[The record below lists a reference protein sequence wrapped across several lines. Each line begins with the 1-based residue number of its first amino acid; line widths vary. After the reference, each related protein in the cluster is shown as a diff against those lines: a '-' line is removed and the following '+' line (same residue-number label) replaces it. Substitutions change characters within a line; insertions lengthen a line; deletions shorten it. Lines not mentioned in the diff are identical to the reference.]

1 MSRIMQAIFGIMGF
15 IGFVLMATGVVWLG
29 TALLGRGAQHRP
41 NLPVL
46 ALANSTPVTLWQ
58 APPTA
63 YDAILPVPTNSI
75 LQPLTAVPLAT
86 YVPPNPHGELLE
98 PTAYPTLFVY
108 PTSPPFAGADEEGC
122 APEGL
127 PIDGRMSQAFHRHH
141 LGVDIAVPE
150 GELVF
155 TTHSGTVTYAGW
167 SMRGYGYLVI
177 VQSGAFITYYGHN
190 SLLLVDVG
198 QVLTKGQSVAYSGNS
213 GNSNGSHVHYEIRL
227 NDRNV
232 NPLTF
237 DARAYQVC

>member
-46 ALANSTPVTLWQ
+46 ALANSTPATLWQ

-86 YVPPNPHGELLE
+86 YVPPNRHGELLE

-108 PTSPPFAGADEEGC
+108 PTSPPFAGADEEG
-122 APEGL
+122 AL
-127 PIDGRMSQAFHRHH
+127 PKACPLTGACHKPF
-141 LGVDIAVPE
+141 
-150 GELVF
+150 
-155 TTHSGTVTYAGW
+155 TVTTWGWILPCPKGSWFSPLIAELSRMRAG
-167 SMRGYGYLVI
+167 
-177 VQSGAFITYYGHN
+177 
-190 SLLLVDVG
+190 
-198 QVLTKGQSVAYSGNS
+198 
-213 GNSNGSHVHYEIRL
+213 
-227 NDRNV
+227 
-232 NPLTF
+232 
-237 DARAYQVC
+237 VCAVMAI

>member
-1 MSRIMQAIFGIMGF
+1 MSRSTQAIFRIMGF
-15 IGFVLMATGVVWLG
+15 VGFLLMATGMVWLG
-29 TALLGRGAQHRP
+29 TALLGRGAQRPP
-41 NLPVL
+41 NLPILTL
-46 ALANSTPVTLWQ
+46 AQSTPATLWQ

-63 YDAILPVPTNSI
+63 YDAILPAPTNSI
-75 LQPLTAVPLAT
+75 LQPLDAVPLAT
-86 YVPPNPHGELLE
+86 YVPPNPQAELLQ

-108 PTSPPFAGADEEGC
+108 PTSPPFAGADEAGC

-127 PIDGRMSQAFHRHH
+127 PIDGRMSQSFHRHH

-150 GELVF
+150 GQLVF
-155 TTHSGTVTYAGW
+155 TTHSGTVTYADW
-167 SMRGYGYLVI
+167 STRGYGYLVI

-190 SLLLVDVG
+190 SLLLVEVG

-213 GNSNGSHVHYEIRL
+213 GNSDGSHVHYEIRL